1 VGAVNTIAELV
12 AQANAG
18 EILEL
23 EGLTYEGADVD
34 VWPEGLILR
43 DGTFTGQTQVFDARG
58 GGFDSCSFT
67 GAPGV
72 KQQGLLRMRGGIGW
86 AVTGCGFSGGIQAGQ
101 LSISLNDRLPMP
113 VSIPR
118 NWVVSGCDF
127 RPPVGQWGTYPATT
141 HVYVLS
147 DPTYSQN
154 GVIDGCYFWGH
165 PFGPNVKVG
174 GTGNNPRTEGARGVE
189 IRNCT
194 FNGVP
199 GRDGRAN
206 TMLVEGAKS
215 EATVI
220 DSKIQSPGWLP
231 YLQAVDGARL
241 RMQNVT
247 LPQGVT
253 EMSSWYFLYFW
264 TQSKK
269 VTVAPG
275 VKPPT
280 VGGISWA

>member
-1 VGAVNTIAELV
+1 MTTIAEVV
-12 AQANAG
+12 AVASPN
-18 EILEL
+18 EIVDLK
-23 EGLTYEGADVD
+23 GATVEGADVD
-34 VWPEGLILR
+34 RWPDNLVIANGIIR
-43 DGTFTGQTQVFDARG
+43 GQTQVFNAQG
-58 GGFDSCSFT
+58 GGFRDCAFA

-86 AVTGCGFSGGIQAGQ
+86 SVTGCSFDGGIQAGQ
-101 LSISLNDRLPMP
+101 LSISLNDRLTLPQSVP
-113 VSIPR
+113 TDWRVDNCRFAAP
-118 NWVVSGCDF
+118 D
-127 RPPVGQWGTYPATT
+127 GQWGTYPATT
-141 HVYVLS
+141 HIYVLS

-154 GVIDGCYFWGH
+154 GVIDGCYFSGH
-165 PFGPNVKVG
+165 PYGPNVKVG
-174 GTGNNPRTEGARGVE
+174 GTGNNPRTEGARGVT
-189 IRNCT
+189 ISNCT
-194 FNGVP
+194 FNGVS
-199 GRDGRAN
+199 GRDGRGN

-220 DSKIQSPGWLP
+220 DSTIQSPGWLP

-264 TQSKK
+264 TSSKK

-280 VGGISWA
+280 VGGISWT